1 MGDLNL
7 TVKKSIPEAEVKR
20 LLEEADWGQGRLSAH
35 ITQQME
41 ASDIVFS
48 VWDGTKIV
56 AFCRVISDFSYIVFI
71 LDFIVSKS
79 YQGKG
84 VGQRLM
90 KAILGHPD
98 LLGIKKWCVLSP
110 TNQEFFTQFNFE
122 KSDEAMIRYG

>member
-7 TVKKSIPEAEVKR
+7 TVKKSIPEGEVKK
-20 LLEEADWGQGRLSAH
+20 LLEEADWGQGRLPAH
-35 ITQQME
+35 ITQQIE

-48 VWDGTKIV
+48 VWDGTKLV
-56 AFCRVISDFSYIVFI
+56 AFARVITDFSYVVIA
-71 LDFIVSKS
+71 LDFIVAKA

-90 KAILGHPD
+90 KALLGHPD
-98 LLGIKKWCVLSP
+98 LLGIKKWVVFSP
-110 TNQEFFTQFNFE
+110 TNRDFFEQFNFE

>member
-1 MGDLNL
+1 MADLNL
-7 TVKKSIPEAEVKR
+7 SVKKNIPEAEVKR

-35 ITQQME
+35 ITQQIE

-48 VWDGTKIV
+48 VWEGTKIA
-56 AFCRVISDFSYIVFI
+56 AFARVVTDFSYAVII
-71 LDFIVSKS
+71 LDFIVSKN

-84 VGQRLM
+84 VGSRLM

-98 LLGIKKWCVLSP
+98 LLGIKKWVVFSP
-110 TNQEFFTQFNFE
+110 MNQDFFEQFNFE